1 MNNHIRFCQ
10 IVLALCLEHLHDN
23 LQVQHH
29 LRERSERQ
37 DAEMEMVNGRPLKS
51 ICRYVQSFL
60 KKIVIPVLSYL
71 IIAHEKSI
79 NFTLSVTVDSRSSPL
94 KSASPVVWRL
104 SSLVGPLDNW
114 NLSLSQRF
122 VGVLIR
128 KGVNEVVSIFPLL
141 SPASGLRRALATR

>member
-71 IIAHEKSI
+71 IIAHEKST
-79 NFTLSVTVDSRSSPL
+79 NFTVSVTVDSSPL
-94 KSASPVVWRL
+94 KSASPVV

-114 NLSLSQRF
+114 NLSLSQRV
-122 VGVLIR
+122 VGALVR
-128 KGVNEVVSIFPLL
+128 KGVNELVSTFSLL

>member
-60 KKIVIPVLSYL
+60 KKIVIPGLSYL
-71 IIAHEKSI
+71 IIAHEKS
-79 NFTLSVTVDSRSSPL
+79 T
-94 KSASPVVWRL
+94 
-104 SSLVGPLDNW
+104 LDNW
-114 NLSLSQRF
+114 NLSLSQRV
-122 VGVLIR
+122 VGALVR
-128 KGVNEVVSIFPLL
+128 KGVNELVSTFSLL

>member
-60 KKIVIPVLSYL
+60 KKIVIPVLSYQ
-71 IIAHEKSI
+71 IIAHEKST
-79 NFTLSVTVDSRSSPL
+79 NFTVSVTVDSSPL
-94 KSASPVVWRL
+94 KSASPVV

-114 NLSLSQRF
+114 NLSLSQRV
-122 VGVLIR
+122 VGALVR
-128 KGVNEVVSIFPLL
+128 KGVNELVSTFSLL

>member
-71 IIAHEKSI
+71 IIAHEKST
-79 NFTLSVTVDSRSSPL
+79 NFTVSVTVDSSPL
-94 KSASPVVWRL
+94 KSASPVV

-128 KGVNEVVSIFPLL
+128 KGVNELVSTFSLL

>member
-60 KKIVIPVLSYL
+60 KKIVIQGGFFNWSAQKMTKYEEKLKYLNWSANCSSRKVLS
-71 IIAHEKSI
+71 
-79 NFTLSVTVDSRSSPL
+79 
-94 KSASPVVWRL
+94 
-104 SSLVGPLDNW
+104 
-114 NLSLSQRF
+114 
-122 VGVLIR
+122 
-128 KGVNEVVSIFPLL
+128 VNPQ
-141 SPASGLRRALATR
+141 